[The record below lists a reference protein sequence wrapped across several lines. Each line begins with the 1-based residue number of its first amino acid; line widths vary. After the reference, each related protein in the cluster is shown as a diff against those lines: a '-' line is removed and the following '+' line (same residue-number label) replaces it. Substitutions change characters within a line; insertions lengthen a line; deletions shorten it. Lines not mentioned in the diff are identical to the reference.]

1 VQHGI
6 VTGPVQGGRLT
17 LRVHLLTRRRYIG
30 RVARAGTTW
39 RERIGRAGAVVVPSP
54 ASLNRAAA
62 LAAAVAILCLPAL
75 WNGLPFV
82 YDDVGGYLERW
93 PTGTLGDGRSAVY
106 GALLWATAS
115 SFWVPVVLLQS
126 AATVWVID
134 RTLAA
139 HRLAGSPWRVTAAV
153 ALLAA
158 TTGIAYFVSLVMPDG
173 WAAPAVLALHLI
185 AWHADRLTRG
195 ERALMMAIVT
205 FAGAAH
211 MAILGLLAGLS
222 LLYVA
227 AWLWRRQLGAEP
239 SGVVGATVAV
249 WSGLGLLIIVNAGVA
264 GELALTPGGRIFL
277 FGRLVQSGIVS
288 DVLAQECPRPGWRL
302 CAFKDAMPETADD
315 MLWDTESPLHR
326 IGGWDDAQ
334 AQAEIAE
341 ITTHSFRSHPVDHL
355 TSAVAETA
363 SQLVNVGIADAL
375 VPLTYWHAPWAMTEY
390 APWLAA
396 RYDRSRQGQEK
407 IDVAGWSRFIV
418 TPVSLAGTFALPGC
432 AVMLWRRH
440 RRRAAMLPAMVFLA
454 LVGNAFLCG
463 FFSGSVDRYQARVAW
478 LGPLAVGA
486 ALMTMRA
493 RRESATRPGDGA
505 GIC

>member
-1 VQHGI
+1 M
-6 VTGPVQGGRLT
+6 
-17 LRVHLLTRRRYIG
+17 
-30 RVARAGTTW
+30 
-39 RERIGRAGAVVVPSP
+39 GRAGAAVVPST
-54 ASLNRAAA
+54 ARLNRVAA
-62 LAAAVAILCLPAL
+62 LTTAVLVLCLPAL

-115 SFWVPVVLLQS
+115 SFWAPLVLLQS

-134 RTLAA
+134 RGLAA
-139 HRLAGSPWRVTAAV
+139 LRLAGSPWLVTAAV
-153 ALLAA
+153 VVLAV
-158 TTGIAYFVSLVMPDG
+158 TTGVAYFVSLVMPDA

-185 AWHADRLTRG
+185 AWHADRLTRR
-195 ERALMMAIVT
+195 ERGLMMAIVT

-222 LLYVA
+222 LLYAA
-227 AWLWRRQLGAEP
+227 AWLWRRQLGTGP

-249 WSGLGLLIIVNAGVA
+249 WSGLALLIIVNAGVA

-277 FGRLVQSGIVS
+277 FGRLVQSGIVGE
-288 DVLAQECPRPGWRL
+288 VLAEECPRPGWRL
-302 CAFKDAMPETADD
+302 CAFKDALPETADD

-341 ITTHSFRSHPVDHL
+341 ITRHSFRSHAVDHL
-355 TSAVAETA
+355 ASAVAETV
-363 SQLVNVGIADAL
+363 SQLVNVGIANSL
-375 VPLTYWHAPWAMTEY
+375 VPLSYWHARETMAEY

-396 RYDRSRQGQEK
+396 RYDRSRQGQEE
-407 IDVAGWSRFIV
+407 IDIAGWSRFIV
-418 TPVSLAGTFALPGC
+418 VPVSLAGTFALPGC
-432 AVMLWRRH
+432 ALMLWRR
-440 RRRAAMLPAMVFLA
+440 RRRHAAMLPAMLFLA

-478 LGPLAVGA
+478 LGPFAVGV
-486 ALMTMRA
+486 ALMVMRT
-493 RRESATRPGDGA
+493 RRESLTRPDGGA
-505 GIC
+505 GIG